1 MSNLENRRRFRTPK
15 YDMSTSSIDIKLGD
29 CHDLI
34 KAIPDQSIDF
44 IVSDPPYGVTAAKWD
59 QLLNYEVLWPEFR
72 RIIKP
77 GGRIAIFSAQPF
89 TTMLIASNIA
99 EFRHVWY
106 WRKSRPTGHLRSSH
120 QPLRAIEEIAVFG
133 TKAES
138 GVGRYYNPQKT
149 ELENPYRRNTYRK
162 PSDLYKKSVWNR
174 EHDVYVKE
182 YTHAHPTN
190 VLEFASDRPVQV
202 STQKPLKLLEYLIT
216 THSMPG
222 DTVFDPTVGSG
233 TAAVAAQNL
242 GRNFIGFE
250 QDPKHFE
257 IATNRVQNNS
267 TSSDAA

>member
-1 MSNLENRRRFRTPK
+1 
-15 YDMSTSSIDIKLGD
+15 MSTSSIDIKLGD

-34 KAIPDQSIDF
+34 KSIPDASIDF
-44 IVSDPPYGVTAAKWD
+44 ICSDPPYGTTAAKWD

-89 TTMLIASNIA
+89 TTMLISSNLK
-99 EFRHVWY
+99 EFRHMWY
-106 WRKSRPTGHLRSSH
+106 WRKSRPTGHLRCAT
-120 QPLRAIEEIAVFG
+120 QPLRAIEEICIFG
-133 TKAES
+133 TQAET
-138 GVGRYYNPQKT
+138 GIGRYYNPQKT
-149 ELENPYRRNTYRK
+149 ELENPYRRNSYRK
-162 PSDLYKKSVWNR
+162 PSALYKSSTWNR
-174 EHDVYVKE
+174 PDHEPYVKD

-216 THSMPG
+216 THTHEG

-233 TAAVAAQNL
+233 TAAVACQNL
-242 GRNFIGFE
+242 NRNFIGFE
-250 QDPKHFE
+250 QDQKHFE

-267 TSSDAA
+267 TSSDAD